1 MAMKR
6 MRVFTIITLV
16 MAVVLIAAAFALA
29 AYRRPIAAGHEESE
43 EHEAVEQM
51 LERMGEH

>member
-1 MAMKR
+1 MKR